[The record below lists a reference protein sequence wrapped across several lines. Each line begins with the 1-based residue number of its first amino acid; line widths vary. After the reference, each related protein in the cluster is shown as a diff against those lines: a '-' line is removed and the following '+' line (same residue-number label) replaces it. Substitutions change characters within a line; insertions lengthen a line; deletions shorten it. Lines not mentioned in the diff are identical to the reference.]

1 MGRREAVYTH
11 FLVEKASQIAT
22 ITLNRP
28 EKRNPINVEMLK
40 EFESILLGLRDD
52 TASRVV
58 ILTGSGNTFSAGA
71 DLSIVKGI
79 EDEAEKQR
87 IFSQARNQRIR
98 LINRIFTA
106 LENLEQVSIAAING
120 YAIGGGWGLALA
132 CDFRLAVPGAQF
144 WFPEVDLGVPLSI
157 GASARLF
164 SMVGAGRAKEII
176 LMCSRHTSEEL
187 LSWGMLSR
195 IVPSDQLMAAAHD
208 LATTLLTKHPRA
220 VTGSK
225 LTVNALAEVA
235 AREIAHILPE
245 VFIHSQER

>member
-1 MGRREAVYTH
+1 MYTH
-11 FLVEKASQIAT
+11 FTVEKANQIAT
-22 ITLNRP
+22 VTLNRP
-28 EKRNPINVEMLK
+28 EKRNPINVEMVK
-40 EFESILLGLRDD
+40 EFESILLDLRDD
-52 TASRVV
+52 AASRVV
-58 ILTGSGNTFSAGA
+58 IVTGSGNTFSAGA

-79 EDEAEKQR
+79 EDEAERQR
-87 IFSQARNQRIR
+87 IFSRARNQRIR
-98 LINRIFTA
+98 LINRVFSL

-144 WFPEVDLGVPLSI
+144 WFPEVDLGVPLSL

-187 LSWGMLSR
+187 MSWGMLSR
-195 IVPSDQLMAAAHD
+195 IVPPEQLMPAAYD
-208 LATTLLTKHPRA
+208 LAGKLLAKHPRA

-235 AREIAHILPE
+235 SREYAHLLPE
-245 VFIHSQER
+245 IFIHSQEA

>member
-1 MGRREAVYTH
+1 MYDN
-11 FLVEKASQIAT
+11 FLLDKADQIAT

-40 EFESILLGLRDD
+40 EFESILLDLRDD
-52 TASRVV
+52 AASRVV
-58 ILTGSGNTFSAGA
+58 MLTGTGNSFCAGA

-79 EDEAEKQR
+79 KDEAEKQR
-87 IFSQARNQRIR
+87 IFAQHRNQRIR
-98 LINRIFTA
+98 LINRIFTM
-106 LENLEQVSIAAING
+106 LENLEQPVIAAING

-132 CDFRLAVPGAQF
+132 CDFRLAVPSARF
-144 WFPEVDLGVPLSI
+144 WFPEVDLGVPLSL

-195 IVPSDQLMAAAHD
+195 IVPPEQLMDAAHD
-208 LATTLLTKHPRA
+208 LATKLLAKHPRA

-225 LTVNALAEVA
+225 LTVNALTDVA
-235 AREIAHILPE
+235 AREFAHLLPE
-245 VFIHSQER
+245 VFIHSQGR

>member
-1 MGRREAVYTH
+1 MYDH
-11 FLVEKASQIAT
+11 FSVEKANQIAT

-40 EFESILLGLRDD
+40 EFESILLDLRDD
-52 TASRVV
+52 ASSRVV
-58 ILTGSGNTFSAGA
+58 LLTGSGNSFCAGA

-79 EDEAEKQR
+79 EDEAERQR
-87 IFSQARNQRIR
+87 IFAQARNHRIR
-98 LINRIFTA
+98 LINRAFTM

-144 WFPEVDLGVPLSI
+144 WFPEVDLGVPLSL
-157 GASARLF
+157 GNSARLF
-164 SMVGAGRAKEII
+164 AMLGAARAKEII

-195 IVPSDQLMAAAHD
+195 IVPPEQLMAAAYD
-208 LATTLLTKHPRA
+208 LAAKLLAKHPRA

-225 LTVNALAEVA
+225 LTINALTEVA
-235 AREIAHILPE
+235 AREFAHLLPE
-245 VFIHSQER
+245 IFIHRQEG